1 MGRLES
7 RVENLLN
14 LELLVVID
22 VLKLNSLHYGYW
34 VTNDKDSLDLA
45 DIREAQS
52 KYTETLL
59 DLIPRGVDT
68 ILDVGCG
75 VGDIS
80 LALARRGYRVTAIS
94 PHGNHRKVFCSA
106 DGIDYH
112 GVRFEEC
119 EIDNKFTLILM
130 SESQNYFDID
140 IGFERCRRYLESGG
154 YLLVSGIFRKDNT
167 KEFNNIPCIEES
179 YVKKAQSYNLTLIET
194 IDITSNILPTLKF
207 AQENYNKYIIPSLV
221 VLEELFAN
229 VSPGKSK
236 LLKLIFSK
244 ELKILNQLKEY
255 FEQRLDP
262 MLFEKYAKYLRML
275 FRFG

>member
-1 MGRLES
+1 M
-7 RVENLLN
+7 
-14 LELLVVID
+14 
-22 VLKLNSLHYGYW
+22 LK
-34 VTNDKDSLDLA
+34 
-45 DIREAQS
+45 
-52 KYTETLL
+52 
-59 DLIPRGVDT
+59 
-68 ILDVGCG
+68 
-75 VGDIS
+75 
-80 LALARRGYRVTAIS
+80 
-94 PHGNHRKVFCSA
+94 
-106 DGIDYH
+106 
-112 GVRFEEC
+112 
-119 EIDNKFTLILM
+119 
-130 SESQNYFDID
+130 
-140 IGFERCRRYLESGG
+140 
-154 YLLVSGIFRKDNT
+154 
-167 KEFNNIPCIEES
+167 
-179 YVKKAQSYNLTLIET
+179 SYNLTLIET